1 MNDERTTMNDKSG
14 LRMANC
20 GLQIE
25 YAMIK
30 RNMHEGRE
38 HIL

>member
-14 LRMANC
+14 LRTANC